1 MLAIGFLPANTSAAN
16 LDCDLAGLQTLP
28 TLDILNFGMVSAIHR
43 SWLGLVYTPMLVL
56 VTVVAED
63 MVVDGMRID

>member
-28 TLDILNFGMVSAIHR
+28 TLDILNFGS
-43 SWLGLVYTPMLVL
+43 GLRNPQ
-56 VTVVAED
+56 VVVGVGVHAD
-63 MVVDGMRID
+63 VGLSDGGSGRHGG